1 MSIATPNR
9 ESSRHGDLDRILA
22 EIERRLVLD
31 QAPPAPMPPALPDE
45 PVADEVEPVPG
56 PEADSVADSVAPAD
70 DGQAVADDRDNEGQA
85 HELDN
90 VDGDDVD
97 QADDDIVEGELM
109 PIDDDDASG
118 ETQLV
123 RRLRRQ
129 VCEARRL
136 VDLQADEAPLLVE
149 SKKVRRRRLAAIE
162 AARLHE
168 LAQDPVALA
177 YRDARVRRVTTM
189 MVMVGVVIGL
199 GVSSVGVQASVATA
213 LTLEKFSAVWWA
225 AFLYEPAMSMPL
237 LGTVAVQAYSAMR
250 GKVVD
255 RKSSAG
261 KKMFRVEALLLTLTL
276 ILNCA
281 PAFAPGVAF
290 SVLTVLVHGLG
301 PVVAVTS
308 VWVLPALWSVLEV
321 LPVPET
327 ATGRTGGHTAHQY
340 RANATRQYSAP
351 PARQRVDIEALTA
364 QARDLIAAG
373 TLSADAGVGKFREA
387 LGCGTD
393 PASKVKKAITAA
405 QAGGAA

>member
-1 MSIATPNR
+1 MSIALPNR
-9 ESSRHGDLDRILA
+9 EPSHQDVHRLLS

-31 QAPPAPMPPALPDE
+31 QAPPALPPAPLPEGQPVDDRQSDLE
-45 PVADEVEPVPG
+45 PLPAAQADVDTQD
-56 PEADSVADSVAPAD
+56 AQD
-70 DGQAVADDRDNEGQA
+70 DGEEFDEDADQGE
-85 HELDN
+85 
-90 VDGDDVD
+90 DGE
-97 QADDDIVEGELM
+97 IVEGELM
-109 PIDDDDASG
+109 PTDDDVSG

-129 VCEARRL
+129 VSEARRL

-177 YRDARVRRVTTM
+177 YRDARVRRTTTV
-189 MVMVGVVIGL
+189 MVMVGVAIGL
-199 GVSSVGVQASVATA
+199 AVSSIGVQASVATA
-213 LTLEKFSAVWWA
+213 LTLEKFSIAWWG

-255 RKSSAG
+255 RKSPAG
-261 KKMFRVEALLLTLTL
+261 KKMFRVEALLLALTL

-290 SVLTVLVHGLG
+290 NLLTLIVHGLG

-321 LPVPET
+321 LPVPE
-327 ATGRTGGHTAHQY
+327 AGTGRTDGRTGLQY
-340 RANATRQYSAP
+340 RANASRQYGAP
-351 PARQRVDIEALTA
+351 PPRQRVDIEALTA
-364 QARDLIAAG
+364 RARALIAAG
-373 TLSADAGVGKFREA
+373 ELSADAGVGKFREA
-387 LGCGTD
+387 LGCGST
-393 PASKVKKAITAA
+393 PASKVKQAIVA
-405 QAGGAA
+405 QAAGQAAGRVGGAA

>member
-1 MSIATPNR
+1 MSIATPT
-9 ESSRHGDLDRILA
+9 SDRDPFDDDVDRLLV
-22 EIERRLVLD
+22 EIERCLLFD
-31 QAPPAPMPPALPDE
+31 QAPLMPAPLPERVADDQ
-45 PVADEVEPVPG
+45 VADEWPVELETVTASAVEADVDQDDE
-56 PEADSVADSVAPAD
+56 PEADD
-70 DGQAVADDRDNEGQA
+70 Q
-85 HELDN
+85 
-90 VDGDDVD
+90 GDDE
-97 QADDDIVEGELM
+97 IVEGELM
-109 PIDDDDASG
+109 PMDDDDASG

-129 VCEARRL
+129 VSEARRL

-177 YRDARVRRVTTM
+177 YRDARVRRVTTA
-189 MVMVGVVIGL
+189 MVMVGVAVGL
-199 GVSSVGVQASVATA
+199 AVSSIGVQASVAAA
-213 LTLEKFSAVWWA
+213 LILEKFSAAWWA

-255 RKSSAG
+255 RRSPAG
-261 KKMFRVEALLLTLTL
+261 KKMFRVEALLLALTL

-290 SVLTVLVHGLG
+290 SVLTVLVHSLG

-321 LPVPET
+321 LPVPEA
-327 ATGRTGGHTAHQY
+327 ATGRTGGRTTGPTA
-340 RANATRQYSAP
+340 RATAPKYSGNAKRAVGTGPRTIDVHRTRLRA
-351 PARQRVDIEALTA
+351 
-364 QARDLIAAG
+364 LIAAG
-373 TLSADAGVGKFREA
+373 KLPAAPSASTIRDN
-387 LGCGTD
+387 LNCGTD
-393 PASKVKKAITAA
+393 IAK
-405 QAGGAA
+405 QLRDELAGGAQ

>member
-1 MSIATPNR
+1 MSITLPNR
-9 ESSRHGDLDRILA
+9 EPSHQGVDRLLD

-31 QAPPAPMPPALPDE
+31 QAPPALPPAPLPEDQ
-45 PVADEVEPVPG
+45 PVDDRQGDLETRTAAQADVDTQDVQ
-56 PEADSVADSVAPAD
+56 D
-70 DGQAVADDRDNEGQA
+70 DGEEFDEDADQGE
-85 HELDN
+85 
-90 VDGDDVD
+90 DGE
-97 QADDDIVEGELM
+97 IVEGELM
-109 PIDDDDASG
+109 STDDDASG

-129 VCEARRL
+129 VSEARRL

-177 YRDARVRRVTTM
+177 YRDARVRRTTTV
-189 MVMVGVVIGL
+189 MVMVGVAIGL
-199 GVSSVGVQASVATA
+199 AASSIGVQASVATA
-213 LTLEKFSAVWWA
+213 LTLDKFSIAWWG

-255 RKSSAG
+255 RKSPAG
-261 KKMFRVEALLLTLTL
+261 KKMFRVEALLLALTL

-290 SVLTVLVHGLG
+290 NLLTLIVHGLG

-321 LPVPET
+321 LPVPE
-327 ATGRTGGHTAHQY
+327 AGTGRTDGRTAHQY
-340 RANATRQYSAP
+340 RANASRQYSAP
-351 PARQRVDIEALTA
+351 PPRQRVDIEALTA
-364 QARDLIAAG
+364 RAHALIAAG
-373 TLSADAGVGKFREA
+373 ELSADAGVHKFRDA
-387 LGCGTD
+387 LGCGTE
-393 PASKVKKAITAA
+393 PASKVKKAITAKA
-405 QAGGAA
+405 AGGAA

>member
-1 MSIATPNR
+1 MSIALPNR
-9 ESSRHGDLDRILA
+9 ESARQDVDGLLS
-22 EIERRLVLD
+22 EIERRLELD
-31 QAPPAPMPPALPDE
+31 QAPPALPPAPLPEDQ
-45 PVADEVEPVPG
+45 PV
-56 PEADSVADSVAPAD
+56 D
-70 DGQAVADDRDNEGQA
+70 DQQGDLETLTAVQAG
-85 HELDN
+85 
-90 VDGDDVD
+90 VDTQDA
-97 QADDDIVEGELM
+97 QDDDEEFDDQGEDGEIVEAELM
-109 PIDDDDASG
+109 PLDDDDAGG

-129 VCEARRL
+129 VSEARRL

-177 YRDARVRRVTTM
+177 YRDARVRRTTTM
-189 MVMVGVVIGL
+189 MVMVGVAIGL
-199 GVSSVGVQASVATA
+199 AASSIGVQASVATA
-213 LTLEKFSAVWWA
+213 LTLDTFSIAWWG

-255 RKSSAG
+255 RKSEAG
-261 KKMFRVEALLLTLTL
+261 KKMFRVEALLLALTL

-290 SVLTVLVHGLG
+290 NPLTLIVHALG

-321 LPVPET
+321 LPVPEAAAGAGT
-327 ATGRTGGHTAHQY
+327 ARTAGRTGLQY
-340 RANATRQYSAP
+340 RANASRQYSAP
-351 PARQRVDIEALTA
+351 PPRPRVDIEALTA
-364 QARDLIAAG
+364 RARALIAAG
-373 TLSADAGVGKFREA
+373 ELSADAGVGKFREA
-387 LGCGTD
+387 LRCGST
-393 PASKVKKAITAA
+393 PASKVKQAITQAA
-405 QAGGAA
+405 GQAAGQAGGAA